1 MPRNQEIVVGPELS
15 QEFKNFQEFCAEN
28 AGQELLY
35 FDVVRSNP
43 VQMDPV
49 TLAFS
54 MRHLLRL
61 SGSLMDLLLDSLNGE
76 SELELQA
83 ILGTKGIQLDKTHAS
98 ALRDVVF
105 SFRDTTDEESRR
117 NLVRAFQFMSISR
130 NTSSVILSLEESY
143 QPPDEGWTAEDFGN
157 DESLYETVRS
167 IEDPYWI
174 KTEET

>member
-1 MPRNQEIVVGPELS
+1 MPQNQEIVVGPELS

-43 VQMDPV
+43 VHMDPV

-54 MRHLLRL
+54 MRHLVRL
-61 SGSLMDLLLDSLNGE
+61 SGALMDLLLASLNGD
-76 SELELQA
+76 SELELPA
-83 ILGTKGIQLDKTHAS
+83 VLAAKGIQLDKNHATT
-98 ALRDVVF
+98 LRDVVF
-105 SFRDTTDEESRR
+105 AFRDTTDEEPRR
-117 NLVRAFQFMSISR
+117 NLVRAFQLMAITR
-130 NTSSVILSLEESY
+130 NTSNVILSLEESY

>member
-1 MPRNQEIVVGPELS
+1 MPLNEEYVVGPELS

-35 FDVVRSNP
+35 FDVVRKNP
-43 VQMDPV
+43 LQMDSV

-61 SGSLMDLLLDSLNGE
+61 SRPLMDLLLQSLNGD
-76 SELELQA
+76 SEPNLLA
-83 ILGTKGIQLDKTHAS
+83 ILATKGIQLDKTHAT
-98 ALRDVVF
+98 ALRDIVF
-105 SFRDTTDEESRR
+105 SFRDAGDNDPEL
-117 NLVRAFQFMSISR
+117 NLVKSLQLMAISR
-130 NTSSVILSLEESY
+130 NLSNVVLSLEESY
-143 QPPDEGWTAEDFGN
+143 QPPEEGWTSEDFGD
-157 DESLYETVRS
+157 DETLYETVRS